1 MYNNQREDPRLCPSA
16 HCHVVF
22 RSHQRTFSL
31 KDWLRK
37 GWQDVWLVRRVLISL
52 APKGACQ
59 TEPGIFR
66 NDQLFFFTKLSDF
79 LKGQYT
85 DFFIASLEILK

>member
-66 NDQLFFFTKLSDF
+66 NDQLFFLQNSQIFSKVNILSF
-79 LKGQYT
+79 L
-85 DFFIASLEILK
+85 LHPLKF